1 MGRKAILEITC
12 FITFA
17 LWLGLNLYGIVFRSF
32 LISTKLIHLLGG
44 FAVAFILS
52 RFLKIYLSK
61 RKIKLTLLEEEAL
74 IFLVVNTL
82 GVFDELIDLFFEFL
96 TTRPVLGGRRDTALD
111 LLMNTIGII
120 LFLFLKRLFEAK
132 DRI

>member
-44 FAVAFILS
+44 FGGAFILS

-96 TTRPVLGGRRDTALD
+96 TTRPVL
-111 LLMNTIGII
+111 
-120 LFLFLKRLFEAK
+120 
-132 DRI
+132 